1 MAHTQKNSTSSV
13 APRQAP
19 RSFLP
24 LSPWATVAVF
34 IGQLWFDQKK
44 IRIQHD
50 LAPKKK
56 GFNQPVWIQNGD

>member
-24 LSPWATVAVF
+24 LRPWATGVF
-34 IGQLWFDQKK
+34 IGQLWFDQQK
-44 IRIQHD
+44 IWIQHD
-50 LAPKKK
+50 LAKKK
-56 GFNQPVWIQNGD
+56 CFNKPVWIQNGD

>member
-24 LSPWATVAVF
+24 LSPWATGVF
-34 IGQLWFDQKK
+34 IGQLWFDQQKNL
-44 IRIQHD
+44 D
-50 LAPKKK
+50 STWFSKKK
-56 GFNQPVWIQNGD
+56 CFNKPVWIQNGD